1 MANVNPLVI
10 AGLLFVAPGAD
21 SPAQPI
27 TLVNAFPGLSFS
39 RPLLLTHAPDG
50 TNRVF
55 VVQQT
60 GQVLVFQNDSAATAT
75 AGFLDITSKLSAQG
89 GEEGLLGLAF
99 HPSFAVNRTFY
110 INYTA
115 PAPPPSACR
124 TVIARYT
131 VPPGSPNAADPLSE
145 VRILEIDQPYS
156 NHNGGMIAFG
166 NDGYLYIGMGDGG
179 DGNDPGNVAQN
190 RSSLLGKFLRINV
203 DDTTGGKRYGIPP
216 DNPYAGNTEGFRQ
229 EIYAYGFRNPWRFSI
244 DGPTG
249 EIWAGDVGQGTREEI
264 DLVRKG
270 GNYGWKIMEGS
281 ICRPPTTGCDT
292 AGLILP
298 VRDYG
303 RSLGFSVTG
312 GYVYRGSARPGL
324 RGAYIYGDYG
334 SGRIWM
340 LRRDNGVL
348 TADSLLIDTPHAL
361 SSFGTDSNGE
371 LYMLTRSGSVSTS
384 IYRFAAL
391 PATSVRTADD
401 AGGVPV
407 LLDRAFPNPCNP
419 SITLRFHLAGS
430 ARTRLAV
437 YDLLGRI
444 VLSPVDGDRAA
455 GEHEVQIDVSRFAS
469 GMYIYRLTAHGR
481 TESRTFI
488 VAR

>member
-1 MANVNPLVI
+1 MASVKHFLI
-10 AGLLFVAPGAD
+10 AGLLLLASGGD
-21 SPAQPI
+21 SPAQPV

-50 TNRVF
+50 TNRIF

-60 GQVLVFQNDSAATAT
+60 GQVLVFPNDSAATAT
-75 AGFLDITSKLSAQG
+75 TVFLNIAGKLSSQG

-99 HPSFAVNRTFY
+99 HPLFAVNRTFY
-110 INYTA
+110 VNYTA
-115 PAPPPSACR
+115 PAPAPSACR

-131 VPPGSPNAADPLSE
+131 VPSGSPNAADPLSE
-145 VRILEIDQPYS
+145 ARILEIDQPYA

-166 NDGYLYIGMGDGG
+166 NEGHLYIGMGDGG

-190 RSSLLGKFLRINV
+190 RSSLLGKILRINV
-203 DDTTGGKRYGIPP
+203 DDTTGGKPYGIPA
-216 DNPYAGNTEGFRQ
+216 DNPYAGTSQGFRE
-229 EIYAYGFRNPWRFSI
+229 EIFAYGFRNPWRFSI

-249 EIWAGDVGQGTREEI
+249 EIWAGDVGQGAREEI

-292 AGLILP
+292 AGLVFP
-298 VRDYG
+298 VKDYG
-303 RSLGFSVTG
+303 RSLGYSVTG

-324 RGAYIYGDYG
+324 QGAYIYGDYG

-340 LRRDNGVL
+340 LRWSNGAL
-348 TADSLLIDTPHAL
+348 TADSLLIDTPYAL

-371 LYMLTRSGSVSTS
+371 LYVLDRSGSAPTS
-384 IYRFAAL
+384 IYRFATL
-391 PATSVRTADD
+391 PLTSVADSRD
-401 AGGVPV
+401 SGVMPIS
-407 LLDRAFPNPCNP
+407 LDRAFPNPCNP
-419 SITLRFHLAGS
+419 SVTLRFHLA
-430 ARTRLAV
+430 AAVQTHLAV
-437 YDLLGRI
+437 YDVLGRL
-444 VLSPVDGDRAA
+444 VLVLVDGVRTA
-455 GEHEVQIDVSRFAS
+455 GEHEVHFDVSRLAS
-469 GMYIYRLTAHGR
+469 GVYIYRLMASVR
-481 TESRTFI
+481 TEICTFT

>member
-1 MANVNPLVI
+1 MARMHALLV
-10 AGLLFVAPGAD
+10 GVLLFAGMVTD
-21 SPAQPI
+21 SAAQPV

-39 RPLLLTHAPDG
+39 QPVLLTFAPDG
-50 TNRVF
+50 TNRNF
-55 VVQQT
+55 VVQQG
-60 GQVLVFQNDSAATAT
+60 GQILVFQNDSAAASSGVFLNI
-75 AGFLDITSKLSAQG
+75 AGKLSSAG
-89 GEEGLLGLAF
+89 GEQGLLGLAF
-99 HPSFAVNRTFY
+99 HPLFAVNRTFY

-131 VPPGSPNAADPLSE
+131 VPSGSPDAADPLSE
-145 VRILEIDQPYS
+145 VRILEIDQPYA

-166 NDGYLYIGMGDGG
+166 NDGNLYIGMGDGG
-179 DGNDPGNVAQN
+179 DGNDPGNLAQN

-203 DDTTGGKRYGIPP
+203 DDTTGGRRYGIPP

-249 EIWAGDVGQGTREEI
+249 ELWAGDVGQGAREEV

-270 GNYGWKIMEGS
+270 GNYGWKIMEGG

-292 AGLILP
+292 TGLVLP
-298 VRDYG
+298 VKDYG
-303 RSLGFSVTG
+303 RTFGYSVTG

-340 LRRDNGVL
+340 LRRENGAL
-348 TADSLLIDTPHAL
+348 AADSLLIDTPYAL
-361 SSFGTDSNGE
+361 SGFGTDRNGE
-371 LYMLTRSGSVSTS
+371 LYILAYAGSTPTS
-384 IYRFAAL
+384 LYRFAAL
-391 PATSVRTADD
+391 PATSVRTAGD

-407 LLDRAFPNPCNP
+407 QLGRAFPNPCNP
-419 SITLRFHLAGS
+419 SVTLRFRLAAAAQTHLA
-430 ARTRLAV
+430 L
-437 YDLLGRI
+437 YDLLGRL
-444 VLSPVDGDRAA
+444 VLPLVDAGLAA
-455 GEHEVQIDVSRFAS
+455 GEHEVHIDASRLAS
-469 GMYIYRLTAHGR
+469 GMYIYRLTANGR
-481 TESRTFI
+481 TESRTFV